1 MTSPATQGEFTKKF
15 VSNCHHILF
24 SFSGTLTTTEISS
37 CTPGGATCS
46 SPMLLRDR
54 SNNCT
59 RSSSSY
65 VFQTCC
71 YRTISTQLTIRF
83 KLQEDV
89 SQWYF
94 DDVSIRQGSGELLS
108 NGGFESNV
116 TGWTVILAS
125 NSTITTFADASGG
138 AHSGL
143 AYLRSQCQGASDYI
157 LRTVA
162 VVQGQ
167 NVNISFW
174 WRDEGGVSGGSDVC
188 EGIVALIP

>member
-1 MTSPATQGEFTKKF
+1 
-15 VSNCHHILF
+15 
-24 SFSGTLTTTEISS
+24 
-37 CTPGGATCS
+37 
-46 SPMLLRDR
+46 MLRWDR

-59 RSSSSY
+59 RSASSY
-65 VFQTCC
+65 IYRSCC

-94 DDVSIRQGSGELLS
+94 DDVSISQGSGELLN

-116 TGWTVILAS
+116 TGWAVTLAS

-143 AYLRSQCQGASDYI
+143 AYLRSQCQGAPDYI
-157 LRTVA
+157 EQTVA
-162 VVQGQ
+162 VSQSQ
-167 NVNISFW
+167 DVNISFW

-188 EGIVALIP
+188 EGIVSLIP